1 MRKIGTDVRGSNI
14 PGVTGSDDEAGMVV
28 IATGVGLLVR
38 TILEA
43 SKVGMTLVGGAIND
57 GTGLLERSG
66 SKLLVGLLSG
76 EPVDKVVSE
85 VVKLVELV
93 SKADKLGDLEATGV
107 DEMISNIVAVA
118 SI

>member
-1 MRKIGTDVRGSNI
+1 MGTDVRGSNV

-43 SKVGMTLVGGAIND
+43 SEVGMILVEGAIND
-57 GTGLLERSG
+57 GTGLLEISN
-66 SKLLVGLLSG
+66 SKLLVGLPSG

-85 VVKLVELV
+85 LVKLVELG
-93 SKADKLGDLEATGV
+93 SEADKLGELEATGV
-107 DEMISNIVAVA
+107 EEMISNIVAVA

>member
-1 MRKIGTDVRGSNI
+1 MLKMGTDVRGSNV

-43 SKVGMTLVGGAIND
+43 SEVGMTLVGGAIND
-57 GTGLLERSG
+57 GTGLLEISN
-66 SKLLVGLLSG
+66 SKLLVGLPSG

-85 VVKLVELV
+85 LVKLVALGSE
-93 SKADKLGDLEATGV
+93 ADKLGELEATGV
-107 DEMISNIVAVA
+107 EEMISNIVAVA